1 MMKILEIHPEDTGG
15 HCIVH
20 FAKIQNGGKLV
31 SIGFTDDSMC
41 GYSMILCEE
50 VAFWCVD
57 INMNDL
63 SIIQNELL
71 QRLPQ
76 DVAEQ
81 IFLAYVKEIGYEYI
95 RNNII
100 EDDETSFLFES
111 ESGQCIND
119 PFYDETLRFDVD
131 PVEHYGLE
139 NIILAIET
147 ISKREGE

>member
-1 MMKILEIHPEDTGG
+1 MMKILEIRPEDTGG
-15 HCIVH
+15 HCVVH
-20 FAKIQNGGKLV
+20 YAKIQNGGKLV
-31 SIGFTDDSMC
+31 SIGFNEDCFC
-41 GYSMILCEE
+41 GYKVMEGEE

-57 INMNDL
+57 INTVNL
-63 SIIQNELL
+63 SLVQNELS

-76 DVAEQ
+76 DIAEQ
-81 IFLAYVKEIGYEYI
+81 IFLAYVIEIGYEYI

-100 EDDETSFLFES
+100 EDDETGILFES
-111 ESGQCIND
+111 ESGQCIYE

-131 PVEHYGLE
+131 PIEHYGLE